1 MELRTIIIQD
11 VEFDVYYE
19 FSSERDPLGTG
30 DSPTAFYVE
39 VKEILAVRGN
49 LTDLLTS
56 EVLSEIND
64 EIIKQECI

>member
-39 VKEILAVRGN
+39 VKEILAVKGN

-56 EVLSEIND
+56 EVLGEIND